1 MTAKTQFK
9 EEPFYTTEYGA
20 AYLGDALTYLRQMER
35 ESVDLIVTS
44 PPFALKRKKEYGN
57 VDATDY
63 VPWFS
68 DFAVEFKR
76 ILREKGSLVIDIGGT
91 WAKGQPVR
99 SLYHFELVIALCKTL
114 GFHLAQEFY
123 WYNPSKLPSP
133 AEWVT
138 VRRTRVKD
146 AVDPIWWLS
155 KSEEPKASNWR
166 VLKPYSDSMKKLLTN
181 GYKAKLRPSGHDIS
195 ENFSKDNQGA
205 IPPNLLTLANTD
217 SNSTYLRE
225 CRQRGLKPHP
235 ARFPHG
241 LPEFFIR
248 FLTDAGDLVVD
259 PFAGSNITGEVA
271 ERLGRHWLAFELV
284 EEYLLASTFRFPKLL
299 QTSPATDKL
308 VKIPSSEATSTHEP
322 EELVSQPTL
331 LDRESEHRHT
341 SASDGE
347 TNTKGAKS
355 RPGYKTRHSKTKGR

>member
-1 MTAKTQFK
+1 MFENVFRSKA
-9 EEPFYTTEYGA
+9 FYTTRYGA
-20 AYLGDALTYLRQMER
+20 AYLGDALTYLRQAER

-57 VDATDY
+57 VNAKDY
-63 VPWFS
+63 VPWFE

-76 ILREKGSLVIDIGGT
+76 VLKDEGSLVIDIGGT
-91 WAKGQPVR
+91 WIKGQPTR

-138 VRRTRVKD
+138 VRRVRVKD
-146 AVDPIWWLS
+146 AVNPIWWLS
-155 KSEEPKASNWR
+155 KTADPKASNRR
-166 VLKPYSDSMKKLLTN
+166 VLKPYSDSMKKLLEN

-205 IPPNLLTLANTD
+205 IPPNLLELANTD
-217 SNSTYLRE
+217 SNSAYLRE
-225 CRQRGLKPHP
+225 CRKHDIKPYP

-241 LPEFFIR
+241 LPEFFIK
-248 FLTDAGDLVVD
+248 FLTEPGDLVVD

-271 ERLGRHWLAFELV
+271 ERLGRHWLAFDLG
-284 EEYLLASTFRFPKLL
+284 EEYLEGSKFRFPELCGQAPL
-299 QTSPATDKL
+299 F
-308 VKIPSSEATSTHEP
+308 STET
-322 EELVSQPTL
+322 ESMGAGENEGAREVVSQPAL
-331 LDRESEHRHT
+331 IESKIDYEPY
-341 SASDGE
+341 DE
-347 TNTKGAKS
+347 K
-355 RPGYKTRHSKTKGR
+355 